1 MKKTSHSE
9 KGKVVQETNFATP
22 NYPDRMSEGTLE
34 FLRVF
39 FIIPQIVLFYYFIK
53 IYGFEKHLW
62 YFTTWSLDL
71 VIISIAFTLYL
82 ARFKD

>member
-1 MKKTSHSE
+1 
-9 KGKVVQETNFATP
+9 
-22 NYPDRMSEGTLE
+22 MSEGTLE
-34 FLRVF
+34 LLRVF

-71 VIISIAFTLYL
+71 VIISIAFTIYL
-82 ARFKD
+82 ARFKDKQAGIIGLLGTALTEIAMVS